1 MANYYRGTFYG
12 KCSSA
17 VLYELSKQLNKESRD
32 MLWWRIVGITDRIIN
47 NKVNEE
53 DKNGEIMECE
63 EEVFRL
69 VPDNSKHFE
78 GNNFDNINE
87 AENGNGEADHE
98 DLFSKV
104 VCKNENKE

>member
-1 MANYYRGTFYG
+1 
-12 KCSSA
+12 
-17 VLYELSKQLNKESRD
+17 
-32 MLWWRIVGITDRIIN
+32 
-47 NKVNEE
+47 
-53 DKNGEIMECE
+53 MECE

-78 GNNFDNINE
+78 GNHFEALNE
-87 AENGNGEADHE
+87 AENGNAEADQE